1 MCFLTYYCVIN
12 KKQQKAQYI
21 ACMDFI
27 CDIKST
33 ETAYCV
39 VVSGKMPVV
48 LNQPGKNAQ

>member
-12 KKQQKAQYI
+12 KKTTESTI

-48 LNQPGKNAQ
+48 LNQHGTNVQ